1 MSRGPQKSFDPNVA
15 LSRAMEVFRDRGY
28 AGAGIRDLLDAMGI
42 SRKSLYDTFG
52 SKEDL
57 YVRALV
63 AYADSLLTDLESALD
78 RGSSPFAALRA
89 VLAQKEQSALD
100 PEASACLLGVGA
112 AQTGPE
118 EPRIQR
124 ALREH
129 LQRVE
134 NAFTRAIGR
143 ARDRAEILAD
153 VDPHHLACALL
164 AAIQGLG
171 ILGRTGLVQR
181 RDRGVL
187 TGMIDAVKSRG

>member
-15 LSRAMEVFRDRGY
+15 LTRAMEVFRERGY

-57 YVRALV
+57 YVKAL
-63 AYADSLLTDLESALD
+63 ATYAEALLAELESALA
-78 RGSSPFAALRA
+78 RGNSPFRALRA
-89 VLAQKEQSALD
+89 VLAQKEQSAVD
-100 PEASACLLGVGA
+100 PEASACLLGVSA

-118 EPRIQR
+118 EPRVQS

-134 NAFTRAIGR
+134 SAFTRAIER
-143 ARDRAEILAD
+143 ARDHREILAD
-153 VDPHHLACALL
+153 VDAHHLACALL

-187 TGMIDAVKSRG
+187 TGMLDAVKSRG